1 MCEEKLIASLGE
13 DGEGLARTSPE
24 RPSTITELTEHSST
38 ATEVLSRGMKFDKI
52 SWEPWHMKMMSKNG
66 HIYFRKALKKT
77 VFLGIIPK

>member
-38 ATEVLSRGMKFDKI
+38 ATELLSRGMKFNRI
-52 SWEPWHMKMMSKNG
+52 S
-66 HIYFRKALKKT
+66 
-77 VFLGIIPK
+77 